1 MDWLNVLL
9 AKSDGNDPVK
19 SWCTNQLQYLNT
31 ALRDIRTCAQTYKQI
46 LNETPLTYLML
57 ANKNSKGFDMLDL
70 FKNANDEFTTWKVFR
85 NNMPLHQMGRL
96 MQVNAIHRLLSMS

>member
-1 MDWLNVLL
+1 
-9 AKSDGNDPVK
+9 
-19 SWCTNQLQYLNT
+19 
-31 ALRDIRTCAQTYKQI
+31 
-46 LNETPLTYLML
+46 ML
-57 ANKNSKGFDMLDL
+57 ANKNNKGFDMLDL

>member
-46 LNETPLTYLML
+46 LNETR
-57 ANKNSKGFDMLDL
+57 SS
-70 FKNANDEFTTWKVFR
+70 
-85 NNMPLHQMGRL
+85 H
-96 MQVNAIHRLLSMS
+96 LLNVGKQK